1 VIELKRKLHGKP
13 GNERRKAN
21 MGVKVNRQETIKLK
35 IIIIILTLTAGFL
48 LATGFNL
55 NPSLYAK
62 TADIYSAPGNFSKLA
77 EMAGPAVV
85 NIRTVKTIKGGG
97 PVFRHFQRGPKG
109 RDNPFNDFFERFF
122 GDDMPREFK
131 QPSLGSGFIIDKE
144 GYVVTN
150 NHVIEDADQ
159 IKVKLGDDN
168 EFDAEIVGRDPNTD
182 LALLKI
188 ESKKDLPVLAMGDS
202 DALKIGQWVVAIGSP
217 FGLERTVTAGI
228 VSAKGRVIGSGPY
241 DDFIQTDASINPGNS
256 GGPLLNMKG
265 EVVGI
270 NTAII
275 ASGTGIGF
283 AIPINLAEG
292 ILAQLK
298 SEGEVTRGWLGVA
311 IQDLTSEMAEYY
323 GLKDRKGVL
332 VADVFEGDPAE
343 KAGIQAKDIILEV
356 NDVKIETSR
365 QLTTMIAGLKVGDT
379 AEVKVF
385 RNGKTKTFEVVLA
398 KRSDEKLSARGMPP
412 KREEEELGIRV
423 TDLTS
428 EMAQRFNLGEAAGVV
443 VVEVESD
450 SKGSEAGVRVGDIIK
465 EINHAVIET
474 AKDYKESV
482 QKIKSG
488 ESVNFFIWRKNA
500 GFLVIKFTK

>member
-1 VIELKRKLHGKP
+1 MINK
-13 GNERRKAN
+13 
-21 MGVKVNRQETIKLK
+21 MK
-35 IIIIILTLTAGFL
+35 ILIIVVTLTGGFL
-48 LATGFNL
+48 FAAGLQFI
-55 NPSLYAK
+55 PSAHAK
-62 TADIYSAPGNFSKLA
+62 SAENYHAPGNFSKLA

-97 PVFRHFQRGPKG
+97 PGFRQFQRGPRG
-109 RDNPFNDFFERFF
+109 RENPFDDFFERFF
-122 GDDMPREFK
+122 GENMPRDFK
-131 QPSLGSGFIIDKE
+131 QPSLGSGFIIDPE

-159 IKVKLGDDN
+159 IKVKLDDDK
-168 EFDAEIVGRDPNTD
+168 EFDAEVVGRDPNTD

-188 ESKKDLPVLAMGDS
+188 ETKEKLPVIAMGDS
-202 DALKIGQWVVAIGSP
+202 DKLKIGQWVVAIGSP

-283 AIPINLAEG
+283 AIPINLAHG
-292 ILAQLK
+292 IIAQLK

-311 IQDLTSEMAEYY
+311 IQDLTAEMAEYY

-332 VADVFEGDPAE
+332 VADVFEGDPAD
-343 KAGIQAKDIILEV
+343 KAGIQAKDIIIEV
-356 NDVKIETSR
+356 NDKKIETSR
-365 QLTTMIAGLKVGDT
+365 QLTTMIAGLKVGET
-379 AEVKVF
+379 ARVEVF
-385 RNGKTKTFEVVLA
+385 RDGKSKTFAVKLA
-398 KRSDEKLSARGMPP
+398 RRSDEKLTSRKAPP
-412 KREEEELGIRV
+412 KHEEEELGIRV

-428 EMAQRFNLGEAAGVV
+428 EMAERFNLGEAAGVV
-443 VVEVESD
+443 VVGVESD

-465 EINHAVIET
+465 EINHQEIEIV
-474 AKDYKESV
+474 KDYTAAV
-482 QKIKSG
+482 RKIKTG
-488 ESVNFFIWRKNA
+488 ESVNLFIWRKNA
-500 GFLVIKFTK
+500 GFLIIKFNK